1 MANTPTG
8 INQGDFIYF
17 YDTSTGN
24 VTGWDWYFPGG
35 TPTGSFSFAQL
46 VNYYNVNTNGYPVSL
61 SVTDGVITSSVTEN
75 NLIVVSPE
83 QISPSLLI
91 STPIGPFP
99 SGTANLSES
108 ITFTATGGTGSGV
121 QYYTWNLPG
130 TAGFTGTS
138 PSVTT
143 NIYDWLTLTGSDL
156 GALYSTYFA
165 SAQVSLS
172 TVVGNTFV
180 ASNSLTYNKSGIA
193 ESFNLCDVNVTGPTA
208 HNIQYYQV
216 SPYNLA
222 TINTSTIGLLGSSY
236 LVMETKQIDSSYTI
250 NNLSSH
256 VEGETVN
263 FYSPS
268 MDIMTNS
275 EGRIPGLVVASGSAF
290 SVMGVPVPPL
300 NRYTVGKYMW
310 PNDISGVL
318 GNQFYFADSS
328 GALTTPLTV
337 GASGD
342 YTKRC
347 WSDDALDLFLNNVSY
362 ASVSSKS
369 WENSQSALP
378 SKVNGVDGGLN
389 SRGPCYPASIAM
401 GGIDVAITLRFYGGP
416 TRSWSG
422 SSLLGSLVINVSTS
436 NARGNSPDGTIL
448 LAQDTGYYTQKG
460 LAFKLNSAFSSANL
474 TPYMSAVASKYLATY
489 ELMPEVDRDEFNGLQ
504 VSIIDEYVTSAK
516 GSLPILSAGSIP
528 DGYFITKVEFTNTA
542 GSWTGPFTGY
552 PSYNWLGFYLDGLD
566 LFLFNLAN
574 STYDSGPRR
583 GWFFTG

>member
-8 INQGDFIYF
+8 INQGDYIYF
-17 YDTSTGN
+17 FDTSTGN
-24 VTGWDWYFPGG
+24 VTGRDWYFPGG
-35 TPTGSFSFAQL
+35 TPTGSFAFGPL
-46 VNYYNVNTNGYPVSL
+46 INYYSVNTNGYQVSL
-61 SVTDGVITSSVTEN
+61 TVTDGVITSSVTEN

-91 STPIGPFP
+91 STPVGPFP
-99 SGTANLSES
+99 AGTANLSET

-130 TAGFTGTS
+130 VAGFTGTS

-143 NIYDWLTLTGSDL
+143 NVYDWLTLTGSDL
-156 GALYSTYFA
+156 GSLYSTYLA

-172 TVVGNTFV
+172 TVVGNTYV

-208 HNIQYYQV
+208 HNIQYYQIA
-216 SPYNLA
+216 PYNLA
-222 TINTSTIGLLGSSY
+222 TINTSSIGLLGSSY
-236 LVMETKQIDSSYTI
+236 LVMRVYQVDPNYTI
-250 NNLSSH
+250 DNSSSH

-263 FYSPS
+263 YYSPS
-268 MDIMTNS
+268 MDIMPNS

-290 SVMGVPVPPL
+290 TVMGESVPPFS
-300 NRYTVGKYMW
+300 RYTVGKYMW

-318 GNQFYFADSS
+318 GNQFYFADAQ

-347 WSDDALDLFLNNVSY
+347 WSDTALNLFLNEVPY
-362 ASVSSKS
+362 ASISSKS
-369 WENSQSALP
+369 WEDSQSPLP
-378 SKVNGVDGGLN
+378 SKVNGITGGLN
-389 SRGPCYPASIAM
+389 SYGPCYPSSFGM
-401 GGIDVAITLRFYGGP
+401 GGVDVAITLRFYGGP
-416 TRSWSG
+416 TRSFSG
-422 SSLLGSLVINVSTS
+422 ASLLGSLIVNVSTS
-436 NARGNSPDGTIL
+436 NVRGNSPDGNLL
-448 LAQDTGYYTQKG
+448 LAQDTAYYTQKG

-474 TPYMSAVASKYLATY
+474 TPYMSAVASQYLATY
-489 ELMPEVDRDEFNGLQ
+489 ELMPGVDRDEFNGLQ
-504 VSIIDEYVTSAK
+504 ISIDDEYVSGSK
-516 GSLPILSAGSIP
+516 GPQPILSSGSIP
-528 DGYFITKVEFTNTA
+528 DGYFITKVEFVNTA
-542 GSWTGPFTGY
+542 GGWLSPFGTGY
-552 PSYNWLGFYLDGLD
+552 PSYNWLGFRYQ
-566 LFLFNLAN
+566 NLYNPAN